1 MRVELAVVVMVVAVM
16 LLRIERC
23 SGCIECRQLGRMEG
37 IDRGDVRHH
46 HRGRARG
53 IVMRFSHVNARESGW
68 LARRRGG
75 EKMQTDRSSGAR

>member
-53 IVMRFSHVNARESGW
+53 IVMRFSHVNARDRESGW
-68 LARRRGG
+68 LEGG